1 LPKIISQALPGTA
14 EGAYSAP
21 PEPLAGLRGKEG
33 EDGREEGQLPTYKAW
48 LQGPTAVQ

>member
-1 LPKIISQALPGTA
+1 LPKIVSQALPGTA
-14 EGAYSAP
+14 GGAYSAP
-21 PEPLAGLRGKEG
+21 PEPLAGLRE